1 MKIKKSVLNRRF
13 ILIST
18 FFLSLITIGWNLMLH
33 FVILENSTKSIW
45 GILRKDLTDTIWIS
59 ILLLIVI
66 VLCFT
71 LSFLKWRKKGTLTE
85 SLKHSLFFSVLIIF
99 AVYVNEYILYDIP
112 FIMILK
118 WSLSSLIEYTLYGFL
133 LKFFY
138 NTLSKIENL
147 K

>member
-1 MKIKKSVLNRRF
+1 MKIKKLVFYRRF
-13 ILIST
+13 ILISS
-18 FFLSLITIGWNLMLH
+18 FFLSLIAIGWNLMLY

-59 ILLLIVI
+59 ILLLVVI
-66 VLCFT
+66 VFCFT
-71 LSFLKWRKKGTLTE
+71 VSFLKWRKKGTLTE
-85 SLKHSLFFSVLIIF
+85 SLTHSLFFSVLIIF
-99 AVYVNEYILYDIP
+99 AIYVNEYILYDIP

-118 WSLSSLIEYTLYGFL
+118 WSLASLIEYTLYGFL
-133 LKFFY
+133 LKFLY

>member
-1 MKIKKSVLNRRF
+1 MKIKKSVFNRRF
-13 ILIST
+13 ILISS
-18 FFLSLITIGWNLMLH
+18 FFLSLIAIGWNLMLH

-45 GILRKDLTDTIWIS
+45 GILRKDLADTIWIS
-59 ILLLIVI
+59 ILLLVVI

-85 SLKHSLFFSVLIIF
+85 SLTHSLFFSVLIIF

-118 WSLSSLIEYTLYGFL
+118 WSLASLIEYTLYGFL

>member
-1 MKIKKSVLNRRF
+1 MKIIKSVFNRRF

-18 FFLSLITIGWNLMLH
+18 FFLSLIAIGWNLMLH

-45 GILRKDLTDTIWIS
+45 GNLSKDFPEMIWMYI
-59 ILLLIVI
+59 LLIVVI
-66 VLCFT
+66 VFCFT
-71 LSFLKWRKKGTLTE
+71 VSFLKWRKKGTLIET
-85 SLKHSLFFSVLIIF
+85 LKHSLFFSVLIIF
-99 AVYVNEYILYDIP
+99 AVFVNQYILYDFPLIL
-112 FIMILK
+112 ILK
-118 WSLSSLIEYTLYGFL
+118 WSLASLIEYTLYGFL